1 MRLSILASATALSLS
16 LALGALAADAPKMG
30 LARGTVENFDGKTLT
45 LVTTAGAVTGAIT
58 PKTAFFTVEPRKF
71 AELTSKDFVGI
82 TSVDEPNG
90 HIKAEEIH
98 VIPIVGVGEGQYP
111 WDHHPE
117 SAGGATR
124 AGTMTN
130 GMMAPM
136 PQRAGTMTNG
146 MVTTGANAELTVTY
160 HGSEMVNGKC
170 EGHATIGG
178 SSCTGVAVVDV
189 PPETPIVA
197 LVRGTA
203 DDVKP
208 GLTAVAGTAVVN
220 GQTYIG
226 SITVEK
232 NGVKPAF

>member
-1 MRLSILASATALSLS
+1 MRLSIFASAAALSLS
-16 LALGALAADAPKMG
+16 LALAAQAADAPKPV
-30 LARGTVENFDGKTLT
+30 LLRGTVESFDGKTLT
-45 LVTTAGAVTGAIT
+45 MVTNSGAVTGAIAPT
-58 PKTAFFTVEPRKF
+58 TRFFTVEPRTLDQ
-71 AELTSKDFVGI
+71 LTSKDFVGV

-98 VIPIVGVGEGQYP
+98 VIPVVGVGEGQYP

-117 SAGGATR
+117 SAGGSMR

-170 EGHATIGG
+170 EGHATLSGT
-178 SSCTGVAVVDV
+178 SCTGIAIVDV
-189 PPETPIVA
+189 PPTTPIVA
-197 LVRGTA
+197 LVPGKS

-208 GLTAVAGTAVVN
+208 GLAAVAGAAVVN
-220 GQTYIG
+220 GQTVIG
-226 SITVEK
+226 SVTVEK